1 MNFQAYANQATSYA
15 NQAKTLAQ
23 KEVAQ
28 AGKLAADAQHSLKK
42 VQKKGFKS
50 IGLSVD
56 AVSSDSDSD
65 SDDGNENKKGDNL
78 MLDSAKFM
86 RNLTK
91 VTQAG
96 IFGRSE
102 AQQDGGDSDDEMV
115 GFGVEE
121 QSSGGRRGNPGR
133 GLSSEVKSANYAKDR
148 VLSDMLEGNL
158 DFDLD
163 IDDDGVIVDN
173 NKREEEERRRVKE
186 KKKKMGGS
194 GDNIGEDRQQQGGNK
209 DEDEEGGDGNDS
221 ESGSEIGFGG
231 EGDFNDGVPIEK
243 YKALEMRL
251 VAVVKKVKTSRKEF
265 KDMRKKFR
273 KADKEVVQ
281 FKQENEELNKE
292 VVELD
297 AKLQEAYTNQGGQ
310 GGGGGGGGGGAG
322 GAALEEQR
330 RKQREDARKAL
341 FAGGGDDDDEGVFH
355 VNVQDMSFIKDLII
369 RVTKYINKRMP
380 LAADIRTVQGHFG
393 SSVASFFSFYR
404 WIIITNVWAGI
415 LCLVFL
421 ILHFYSLYQ
430 VSYENIFTFYLLLP
444 GFMATSSY
452 GTADRYQYLALIMLL
467 PMILFFDAIRKWIN
481 EDANSKIITSIE
493 AEQANIKFAKQFLC
507 CWDHGLTLNTD
518 VEDLMC
524 TIGSN
529 MNTMIAVEKEKGKTL
544 ERSFNE
550 KVKLFAK
557 RSLGILMYICLLLA
571 SWASI
576 LYLKAQSEQVAEKLA
591 SYIEGAAYLSTSI
604 VPGAVTVINAI
615 VPMVIDKI
623 TKFESW
629 DSEKTVQN
637 VLLMKM
643 YLAKILMVLIQ
654 FVSNLFLGDPILF
667 TSSTS
672 TYFGYDMSQLADAA
686 ARYKIRKNLETPF
699 DSASFNC
706 RLDQVGASF
715 IQIVTV
721 DFVLSKVIA
730 LGTSY
735 AMTLKSKIQKKDF
748 KREEFTVSKKMVN
761 LLYFQG
767 LIFLT
772 ISYAPLFTFIILV
785 FQYSSFKFE
794 KVMLFKFGTKPK
806 KEWKAQDAGNFFIK
820 FYLITVVV
828 TGLLSV
834 YLFLSSTTHAK
845 QLKFL
850 NSTITYCPTDDEIAG
865 GAEVT
870 ETCTTLNATE
880 INNEAKKMCGP
891 FTEET
896 SAWDMVKKD
905 ISSFPTLAQI
915 VYEVI
920 VNVLIVWFIV
930 LFFFLKSHFAESSLG
945 VAETSINEKE
955 RAFESSAL
963 ANESK
968 IRKLTKQINK
978 LELAAQAAAGD

>member
-1 MNFQAYANQATSYA
+1 MYGINSLNKKLQQASSYA
-15 NQAKTLAQ
+15 NQAGALAR
-23 KEVAQ
+23 KE
-28 AGKLAADAQHSLKK
+28 AGKTTKRVKK
-42 VQKKGFKS
+42 AGQNGFKS
-50 IGLSVD
+50 VGLAVD
-56 AVSSDSDSD
+56 EISSDSDSD

-91 VTQAG
+91 VTQEG
-96 IFGRSE
+96 MFGK
-102 AQQDGGDSDDEMV
+102 AQQNVDDDDDDEMV

-121 QSSGGRRGNPGR
+121 QGSGSPSRTIQGKTA
-133 GLSSEVKSANYAKDR
+133 SYAKDR
-148 VLSDMLEGNL
+148 QLSDMLEGNL
-158 DFDLD
+158 DFDVD
-163 IDDDGVIVDN
+163 IDPDGVIVDYR
-173 NKREEEERRRVKE
+173 KKEQEERRRQKE
-186 KKKKMGGS
+186 EQKRMGTS
-194 GDNIGEDRQQQGGNK
+194 GESLESVDA
-209 DEDEEGGDGNDS
+209 DEDFMDGGDGNDS

-231 EGDFNDGVPIEK
+231 EADFNEGVPIEK

-251 VAVVKKVKTSRKEF
+251 VAVVKKVKASRKEF
-265 KDMRKKFR
+265 KDMRRKFR
-273 KADKEVVQ
+273 KADRISKDAT
-281 FKQENEELNKE
+281 KENEELNKE

-297 AKLQEAYTNQGGQ
+297 AKLQEAYQNQGSG

-330 RKQREDARKAL
+330 RKQREEARKAL
-341 FAGGGDDDDEGVFH
+341 FSGGADDEDDNLFH
-355 VNVQDMSFIKDLII
+355 VNVQDMSFIRDLII
-369 RVTKYINKRMP
+369 RLTKYINKRMP

-404 WIIITNVWAGI
+404 WIIITNVWAGV
-415 LCLVFL
+415 LCLVFM
-421 ILHFYSLYQ
+421 ILHFYSLYT
-430 VSYENIFTFYLLLP
+430 SDPAYSDIFTFYLLLP

-452 GTADRYQYLALIMLL
+452 GTDDRYQYLALIMLL

-550 KVKLFAK
+550 KVNLFIK
-557 RSLGILMYICLLLA
+557 RSVGILLYICLLLA

-576 LYLKAQSEQVAEKLA
+576 LYLKAQSQQVAEKLA
-591 SYIEGAAYLSTSI
+591 SYIEGASYLSTSI

-615 VPMVIDKI
+615 VPMIIDKI
-623 TKFESW
+623 TAFESW

-672 TYFGYDMSQLADAA
+672 MYFGYDFSTLADAA
-686 ARYKIRKNLETPF
+686 ARYKIRANLETPF
-699 DSASFNC
+699 DDVNFRC

-730 LGTSY
+730 ISVAY
-735 AMTLKSKIQKKDF
+735 VMTLKAKVTKKDF

-772 ISYAPLFTFIILV
+772 ISYAPLFTFIVLV

-794 KVMLFKFGTKPK
+794 KAMLIKFGTKPK

-820 FYLITVVV
+820 FYLVTIIV

-834 YLFLSSTTHAK
+834 YLFLGSTTHAK
-845 QLKFL
+845 IEKLL
-850 NSTITYCPTDDEIAG
+850 NSTVEFCPDEESEAT
-865 GAEVT
+865 A
-870 ETCTTLNATE
+870 TCTTLNSTE
-880 INNEAKKMCGP
+880 IVKEAAKMCGP

-896 SAWDMVKKD
+896 SAWAMVQKD
-905 ISSFPTLAQI
+905 ISGFPTLAQI
-915 VYEVI
+915 LYEVV

-955 RAFESSAL
+955 RAFESTAL

-968 IRKLTKQINK
+968 IRKLTKKINK
-978 LELAAQAAAGD
+978 MELAAQAAAAD